1 MSIILARILDRFI
14 TGDVDHD
21 TYNEKLIQSEIKRI
35 KLLVNCFLILAY
47 ATIIS
52 LMILAMIAHFNPNY
66 HWFIDVPIINP
77 NASYQMVIIG
87 LANLLQIIF
96 LHLLK
101 ANFLMLQ
108 QPHKRHHL
116 TYATLY
122 VTCLLP
128 LILTFID
135 TKSSILTTTYVLANA
150 CLLATLYLTQ
160 RQSFHL
166 K

>member
-1 MSIILARILDRFI
+1 MNIILARLLDRFI
-14 TGDVDHD
+14 TGDVDRD

-52 LMILAMIAHFNPNY
+52 LIILTMIAHFNPNY
-66 HWFIDVPIINP
+66 HWFIDVPIITGDVG
-77 NASYQMVIIG
+77 YQMVIIS
-87 LANLLQIIF
+87 LANVLQIIF

-101 ANFLMLQ
+101 ANLLMLQ

-116 TYATLY
+116 TYAALY

-128 LILTFID
+128 LVLTFID
-135 TKSSILTTTYVLANA
+135 TKGSVLTATYVLANA

-160 RQSFHL
+160 RQSFHI